1 MMKKISFISLLLI
14 ILPHTGFT
22 QNTGNNQTV
31 YTLSPLVS
39 VSPKIYVFNESD
51 LKKYQLPK
59 NYMLVK
65 NPSKNTVTLWEFPNE
80 FSAGQAQNLPASLP
94 AEQLTKNIQEKQKSA
109 DTQKMP
115 ALPEQKQS
123 ILGLL
128 GPGAG
133 REVPIL
139 DLRQTLSGA
148 K

>member
-1 MMKKISFISLLLI
+1 MKKISFISLLLI
-14 ILPHTGFT
+14 ILPYTGFT
-22 QNTGNNQTV
+22 QSTGNNQTV

-39 VSPKIYVFNESD
+39 ISPKIYVLNGSD

-65 NPSKNTVTLWEFPNE
+65 YPSKNTVTLWEFPNE
-80 FSAGQAQNLPASLP
+80 FSSGQVENLPASLP
-94 AEQLTKNIQEKQKSA
+94 AEQLTKNVQEKQKSA
-109 DTQKMP
+109 DTQKIP

-133 REVPIL
+133 KEVPIF
-139 DLRQTLSGA
+139 DLRQPLPGT